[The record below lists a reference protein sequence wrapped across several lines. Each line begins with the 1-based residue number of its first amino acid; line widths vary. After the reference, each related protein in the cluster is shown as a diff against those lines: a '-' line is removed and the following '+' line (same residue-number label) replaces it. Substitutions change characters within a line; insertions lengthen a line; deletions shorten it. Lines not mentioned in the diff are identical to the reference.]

1 MSSVYLINK
10 YDNWCPE
17 NNNGDYFVAAFST
30 LELAKDY
37 KAKAIA
43 IEGED
48 GTWGYGIRW
57 FDLDVEVP
65 IDYKKLDE
73 EDAEKFDLEEAMKAL
88 AGLKDEL

>member
-1 MSSVYLINK
+1 M
-10 YDNWCPE
+10 

-48 GTWGYGIRW
+48 GTWGYGIRQ

-65 IDYKKLDE
+65 IDYNMEINRQRINDRLNGK
-73 EDAEKFDLEEAMKAL
+73 
-88 AGLKDEL
+88 